1 MKSGRNAGIIHQ
13 ILFSIKQTTR
23 LPFGFERCS
32 SDYAFDSLG
41 EILMEYPFAADME
54 PTELVYFQYYDSLGS
69 IVRLGNRACID
80 TRYMLLQ

>member
-1 MKSGRNAGIIHQ
+1 MAGIIHQ

-41 EILMEYPFAADME
+41 EILMKYPFAADME
-54 PTELVYFQYYDSLGS
+54 PTELEYFQYYDSLGS
-69 IVRLGNRACID
+69 IVRLGNRACIN